1 MLNTILTIVHVIIG
15 ILLVVTVLMQ
25 SGKQAGLSG
34 AIGGGAETFF
44 GKNKSRT
51 MDAMFARA
59 TTVLAVLFL
68 ITSVVL
74 SLLLK

>member
-15 ILLVVTVLMQ
+15 IFLVVSVLMQ

-34 AIGGGAETFF
+34 SIGGGAETFF
-44 GKNKSRT
+44 GKNKSRSL
-51 MDAMFARA
+51 DAMFARI
-59 TTVLAVLFL
+59 TTVLAILFI
-68 ITSVVL
+68 ITSIVL